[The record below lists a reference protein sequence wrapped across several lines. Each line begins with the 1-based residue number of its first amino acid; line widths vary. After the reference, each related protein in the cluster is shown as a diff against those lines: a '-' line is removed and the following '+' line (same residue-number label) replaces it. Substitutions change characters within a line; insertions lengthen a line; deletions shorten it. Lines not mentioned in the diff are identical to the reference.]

1 MPADVDEVVA
11 AVARDIEARL
21 PELTTEMTDW
31 FVGVIPEFRH
41 DETVRR
47 LMVASTAAN
56 LSAIVGMLAH
66 AIPMEQITVPPAAA
80 EYARRFAQYELSLEA
95 LLRAYRLGEHMFDQW
110 AIDALRRL
118 DRPGPDPLTVLSE
131 LTGRTNRYIDQVI
144 GGLIDIYETERRR
157 WSTRSGADLAARVRM
172 VLETEP
178 LSEAAARELLG
189 IPVGGWHRA
198 AVLWAPGAAGEP
210 VDDAVL
216 QAGARLLGEAS
227 SRPPLTVLA
236 DSRTLWAWHSAPDVP
251 PLDVALLRD
260 RLPGHL
266 RLALGGAGR
275 GLAGFRGSLAEAVRA
290 RAVAETDEARP
301 AVTDFDEVAVA
312 ALLTDRSDELRRWV
326 DRVLAGLTSD
336 EPGVDQLRATLR
348 VFLAEGGSYTW
359 AAARLHL
366 HKNTV
371 HYRVRK
377 AEELLGRPVGKDRL
391 QVEVAL
397 LAASLLRGRL

>member
-131 LTGRTNRYIDQVI
+131 LTSRTNRYIDQVI
-144 GGLIDIYETERRR
+144 G
-157 WSTRSGADLAARVRM
+157 A
-172 VLETEP
+172 
-178 LSEAAARELLG
+178 
-189 IPVGGWHRA
+189 
-198 AVLWAPGAAGEP
+198 
-210 VDDAVL
+210 
-216 QAGARLLGEAS
+216 
-227 SRPPLTVLA
+227 
-236 DSRTLWAWHSAPDVP
+236 
-251 PLDVALLRD
+251 
-260 RLPGHL
+260 
-266 RLALGGAGR
+266 
-275 GLAGFRGSLAEAVRA
+275 
-290 RAVAETDEARP
+290 
-301 AVTDFDEVAVA
+301 
-312 ALLTDRSDELRRWV
+312 
-326 DRVLAGLTSD
+326 
-336 EPGVDQLRATLR
+336 
-348 VFLAEGGSYTW
+348 
-359 AAARLHL
+359 
-366 HKNTV
+366 
-371 HYRVRK
+371 
-377 AEELLGRPVGKDRL
+377 
-391 QVEVAL
+391 
-397 LAASLLRGRL
+397 